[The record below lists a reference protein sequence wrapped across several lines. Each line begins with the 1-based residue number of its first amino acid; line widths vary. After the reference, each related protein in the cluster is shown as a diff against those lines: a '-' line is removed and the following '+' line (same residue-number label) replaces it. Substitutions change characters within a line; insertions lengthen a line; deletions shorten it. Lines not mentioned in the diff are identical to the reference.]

1 MELAHLP
8 GLTPARAK
16 ALAEAGIR
24 TPDDLVFTF
33 PRRYVDRTTLLPI
46 RAAGAAETPVTVFGT
61 VSAVRIIG
69 GGPRQRLEVT
79 LRDATGF
86 LSGVWFHGISY
97 FKDRFKTGQT
107 AAFFGQA
114 KRFGASVS
122 MVHPDVEILD
132 SDGKPNTLTGIIP
145 MYPGTAFMKKTYIS
159 GQVMQKWVRQVLN
172 ETRYEEMLP
181 PDLLRRLGFPDR
193 MKALYHIHAPER
205 LSDAETALNRF
216 KFEELFLFQ
225 MAMVKLKRQV
235 TDRREGPRF
244 DPPSTHTRRF
254 INERLPFPLTEG
266 QKKALAEIRADMTS
280 GRQMNRLLQG
290 DVGSGKT
297 VVAIGS
303 MLMAADS
310 GHQSAFMAPTEILA
324 EQHARTLVQWLEP
337 IGVNVRLLTG
347 STGTALRRDVLADL
361 ASGRVHILVG
371 THALIQSDVVFHR
384 LGLTVVD
391 EQHRFGVEQRMRL
404 LQKGVWPHLLGMSA
418 TPIPRSL
425 AMTLYSDMD
434 VSVMRDKPAGRQPVK
449 TAVRG
454 EKSREDVYRYLGERL
469 AEGGQAYVVY
479 PLIEES
485 EATDLK
491 DATIGHEQLRKRFPG
506 YGTALLHGRMPTA
519 EKDEVMR
526 RFRDGEVRILVS
538 TTVIEVG
545 VDVPNATVMLIEHA
559 ERFGLSQLHQLR
571 GRVGR
576 GARESVCILMAG
588 TKVSRDGRERLETM
602 VRTEDGFEI
611 AEADLRLRGP
621 GDLLGTKQSG
631 LPEFRYADITTDQE
645 WMDLAKHHAVDILA
659 RDPELKDTG
668 HRRLAAAFEPY
679 FRQRMALFGA

>member
-1 MELAHLP
+1 M
-8 GLTPARAK
+8 TPARLK

-33 PRRYVDRTTLLPI
+33 PRRYVDRTTVLPI
-46 RAAGAAETPVTVFGT
+46 RSAGTTDSPVTVFGT
-61 VSAVRIIG
+61 VVGAKLVGSG
-69 GGPRQRLEVT
+69 SRQRLEVT
-79 LRDATGF
+79 LRDESGF
-86 LSGVWFHGISY
+86 LSGVWFHGVSY
-97 FKDRFKTGQT
+97 FKDRFKPGQS

-114 KRFGASVS
+114 KRFGRTVS

-145 MYPGTAFMKKTYIS
+145 MYPGTSMMRRTYVT
-159 GQVMQKWVRQVLN
+159 GQVMQRWVRAVLN

-181 PDLLRRLGFPDR
+181 PGLLKRHGFPDR
-193 MKALYHIHAPER
+193 MKALYQIHAPER
-205 LSDAETALNRF
+205 LTDAGAALRRF

-225 MAMVKLKRQV
+225 LAMVRLKRHVGQ
-235 TDRREGPRF
+235 RREGPRF
-244 DPPSTHTRRF
+244 DAPGSFTKRF
-254 INERLPFPLTEG
+254 FNEVLPFPLTEG
-266 QKKALAEIRADMTS
+266 QKRALAEIRSDVMS

-297 VVAIGS
+297 VVAIGA

-310 GHQSAFMAPTEILA
+310 GYQSAFMAPTELLA
-324 EQHARTLVQWLEP
+324 EQHARTLARWLDP
-337 IGVNVRLLTG
+337 IGVGVRLLTG
-347 STGTALRRDVLADL
+347 SASTALRRDVRSDVM
-361 ASGRVHILVG
+361 SGRANVLVG
-371 THALIQSDVVFHR
+371 THALIQEDVGFSR

-391 EQHRFGVEQRMRL
+391 EQHRFGVEQRVRL
-404 LQKGVWPHLLGMSA
+404 QQKGIWPHLLGMSA

-434 VSVMRDKPAGRQPVK
+434 VSVMREKPAGRQPVK

-454 EKSREDVYRYLGERL
+454 ERSRADVYAFIGERL
-469 AEGGQAYVVY
+469 AEGGQAYVIY

-485 EATDLK
+485 ETSDLK
-491 DATIGHEQLRKRFPG
+491 DATVGHAALTNRFPG
-506 YGTALLHGRMPTA
+506 LAVSLLHGRMPSGDK
-519 EKDEVMR
+519 EEVMR
-526 RFRDGEVRILVS
+526 RFESGEVRILVS
-538 TTVIEVG
+538 TTVVEVG

-576 GARESVCILMAG
+576 GTRDSVCILMAG
-588 TKVSRDGRERLETM
+588 EKVGRDARERLETM
-602 VRTEDGFEI
+602 ARTDDGFEI

-631 LPEFRYADITTDQE
+631 LPEFRHADLVADQDLLNAAKDE
-645 WMDLAKHHAVDILA
+645 AVGLLDRDPDLAGLDN
-659 RDPELKDTG
+659 
-668 HRRLAAAFEPY
+668 RRLAAAFEPY
-679 FRQRMALFGA
+679 FVKRMALFGA

>member
-1 MELAHLP
+1 MKLSELP

-16 ALAEAGIR
+16 ALAEAGIT
-24 TPDDLVFTF
+24 TPEDLVFTF

-46 RAAGAAETPVTVFGT
+46 RSAGLNDTPVTVFGT
-61 VSAVRIIG
+61 ITSVKQLGTPAR
-69 GGPRQRLEVT
+69 PRLEVT
-79 LRDATGF
+79 LRDATGYMT
-86 LSGVWFHGISY
+86 GVWFHGVSY
-97 FKDRFKTGQT
+97 FKDRFKAGQS
-107 AAFFGQA
+107 AAFFGQT
-114 KRFGASVS
+114 KRFGKSVS
-122 MVHPDVEILD
+122 MVHPDVEILET
-132 SDGKPNTLTGIIP
+132 DGKPNTLTGIIP

-159 GQVMQKWVRQVLN
+159 GQVMQKWVRHALN
-172 ETRYEEMLP
+172 EKRYEEMLP
-181 PDLLRRLGFPDR
+181 ADLLRSLGFPDR

-205 LSDAETALNRF
+205 LQDAETALRRF

-225 MAMVKLKRQV
+225 LAMVKLKRHV
-235 TDRREGPRF
+235 SERREGPRL
-244 DPPSTHTRRF
+244 DPPGAFTKGF
-254 INERLPFPLTEG
+254 FNETLPFPLTDG
-266 QKKALAEIRADMTS
+266 QKRALADIRADMSS

-297 VVAIGS
+297 IVAIGS

-310 GHQSAFMAPTEILA
+310 GYQSAFMAPTEILA
-324 EQHARTLVQWLEP
+324 EQHARILAKWLTTL
-337 IGVNVRLLTG
+337 GVNVRLLTG
-347 STGTALRRDVLADL
+347 STATVLRRDILAELAAGRAHVL
-361 ASGRVHILVG
+361 IG
-371 THALIQSDVVFHR
+371 THALIQQDVNFHK

-404 LQKGVWPHLLGMSA
+404 QQKGVWPHLLGMSA

-434 VSVMRDKPAGRQPVK
+434 VSVMRDKPPGRQAVK

-454 EKSREDVYRYLGERL
+454 EKSREDVYAYIDERL
-469 AEGGQAYVVY
+469 EEGGQAYIVY

-485 EATDLK
+485 EASDMK
-491 DATIGHEQLRKRFPG
+491 DATIGHEQIRKRFKG
-506 YGTALLHGRMPTA
+506 RETALLHGRMSA
-519 EKDEVMR
+519 SDKDEAMR
-526 RFRDGEVRILVS
+526 RFQSGEVRILVS

-576 GARESVCILMAG
+576 GAKESVCILMAG
-588 TKVSRDGRERLETM
+588 HKVSRDGRDRLETM
-602 VRTEDGFEI
+602 ARTEDGFEI

-631 LPEFRYADITTDQE
+631 LPEFRHADIAADQ
-645 WMDLAKHHAVDILA
+645 DLLDIAKEHAVAILTQ
-659 RDPELKDTG
+659 DPELTERG
-668 HRRLAAAFEPY
+668 NRALAAAFEPY

>member
-1 MELAHLP
+1 MELSQLP

-46 RAAGAAETPVTVFGT
+46 RAAGTADLPVTVFGT
-61 VSAVRIIG
+61 IASVRLIG
-69 GGPRQRLEVT
+69 TGAKQRLEVT

-86 LSGVWFHGISY
+86 LSGVWFHGIGY
-97 FKDRFKTGQT
+97 FKDRFKAGQT

-172 ETRYEEMLP
+172 ESRYEEMLP
-181 PDLLRRLGFPDR
+181 PDLLRTLGFPDR

-205 LSDAETALNRF
+205 LGDAETALRRF

-225 MAMVKLKRQV
+225 LAMARLNRQV
-235 TDRREGPRF
+235 AERREGPRF
-244 DPPSTHTRRF
+244 DSPGAATRRF
-254 INERLPFPLTEG
+254 FNEVLPFPLTDG
-266 QKKALAEIRADMTS
+266 QKQALADIRADMAS

-310 GHQSAFMAPTEILA
+310 GYQSAFMAPTEILA
-324 EQHARTLVQWLEP
+324 EQHARTLSRWLDP
-337 IGVNVRLLTG
+337 TGLNVRLLTR
-347 STGTALRRDVLADL
+347 STAASSRRDILADL
-361 ASGRVHILVG
+361 ASGGVHILVG
-371 THALIQSDVVFHR
+371 THALIQDDVRFHR

-391 EQHRFGVEQRMRL
+391 EQHRFGVEQRVRL
-404 LQKGVWPHLLGMSA
+404 QQKGVWPHLLGMSA

-434 VSVMRDKPAGRQPVK
+434 VSVMRDKPAGRRPVK

-454 EKSREDVYRYLGERL
+454 EKSRDDVYTYVADRL
-469 AEGGQAYVVY
+469 REGGQAYVVY

-491 DATIGHEQLRKRFPG
+491 DATVGHDLIRKRFRG
-506 YGTALLHGRMPTA
+506 VETALLHGRMPAA
-519 EKDEVMR
+519 EKDEVMG
-526 RFRDGEVRILVS
+526 RFQRGDVRILVS

-545 VDVPNATVMLIEHA
+545 VDVPDATVMLIEHA

-576 GARESVCILMAG
+576 GTRESVCILMAG
-588 TKVSRDGRERLETM
+588 QKVSREGRERLDTM

-631 LPEFRYADITTDQE
+631 LPEFRYADIAADE
-645 WMDLAKHHAVDILA
+645 DLLILAKEKAQALLA
-659 RDPELKDTG
+659 RDPELGDPAN
-668 HRRLAAAFEPY
+668 RRLAAAFEPY
-679 FRQRMALFGA
+679 FAKRMALFGA